1 MRIITGKFKGR
12 NLHLV
17 PGLSTRP
24 TTAFN
29 REVIFSVYQDYDGC
43 RVLDLFAGTG
53 SLGLE
58 TLSRGAKWVDFVE
71 FAPAAL
77 ATILK
82 NIELLGCGESCHL
95 WRKRA
100 DAYLKSCTESYDIIF
115 LDPPYRKNLVNPT
128 LELIKARELLSPG
141 GIIMV
146 EHDPREKLLPEF
158 RAWLTREKS
167 SKSSQFSWLSFD
179 IADQENGEI

>member
-1 MRIITGKFKGR
+1 MRIITGKYKGR
-12 NLHLV
+12 NLQLV
-17 PGLSTRP
+17 PGISTRP

-29 REVIFSVYQDYDGC
+29 REVIFSVHQDYQDC

-82 NIELLGCGESCHL
+82 NIELLGCGEHCHL
-95 WRKRA
+95 WRRKA
-100 DAYLKSCTESYDIIF
+100 DAFLKSCDETYDVIF

-128 LELIKARELLSPG
+128 LELIRERHLLNPE

-146 EHDPREKLLPEF
+146 EHDPQERLLPEF
-158 RAWLTREKS
+158 NAFLIREKS
-167 SKSSQFSWLSFD
+167 SKSSRFSWLSW
-179 IADQENGEI
+179 